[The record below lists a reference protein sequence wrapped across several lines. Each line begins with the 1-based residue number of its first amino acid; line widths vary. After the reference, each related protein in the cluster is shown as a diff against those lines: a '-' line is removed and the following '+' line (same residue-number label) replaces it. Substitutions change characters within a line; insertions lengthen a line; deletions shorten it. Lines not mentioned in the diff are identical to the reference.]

1 MNHKLVV
8 ASVVKSLPAT
18 MTSIYIQ
25 HEGVILTVGSIAF
38 SGAAIAMS
46 VKNSRDILTI
56 IDDGKHALGIEKDR
70 EIRKKIYISVLRDL
84 TPKAGP
90 IIGFYAAS
98 IACTLVNKKH
108 TDKKIAELTAALG
121 LAQNAITQYQLWQK
135 QAEQELGEK
144 VDIVNKAVAEEVVKN
159 DPPTDKNAV
168 NNPGDYVQVGN
179 KPFHYYMLRGNHVHF
194 WDTKSPSEMRMAVHN
209 LSIALS
215 KGETQ
220 YDHDGR
226 AFLSENDLL
235 YAINQKLV
243 THPSGDMWG
252 FYGEDTA
259 GKAGEPDEDTIYFRV
274 FPMENPDQPDD
285 PLWAIDYEPSRLF

>member
-25 HEGVILTVGSIAF
+25 HEGAILTVGSIAF

-46 VKNSRDILTI
+46 VKNSRDILAI

-135 QAEQELGEK
+135 EAEKELGEK
-144 VDIVNKAVAEEVVKN
+144 VDIVNKAVTEETVKKHPDAPVANVPTANETYLYYDIANQRKMWSERTPREILDWAAQSSYDLYDGNVMN
-159 DPPTDKNAV
+159 DMLTQNDLYDFIGKGLRV
-168 NNPGDYVQVGN
+168 QGGDYYIWTPDQDYHGQRSSDLVKVWLTPYEFPDGT
-179 KPFHYYMLRGNHVHF
+179 L
-194 WDTKSPSEMRMAVHN
+194 
-209 LSIALS
+209 
-215 KGETQ
+215 
-220 YDHDGR
+220 GR
-226 AFLSENDLL
+226 A
-235 YAINQKLV
+235 I
-243 THPSGDMWG
+243 
-252 FYGEDTA
+252 DTNA
-259 GKAGEPDEDTIYFRV
+259 RPAFRR
-274 FPMENPDQPDD
+274 E
-285 PLWAIDYEPSRLF
+285 Y